1 MVDGPDVSEVQSVLA
16 ARVSSVMEAELGYDS
31 AVHLLN
37 AGVVHRSGLE
47 RSWTLAA
54 VKPAFD
60 CVSGMWEI
68 EFENKPGKLL
78 LVRREAYV
86 FGTLKI
92 PKDRAIKRSKNQHFR
107 ISGRAEDTSEKTA
120 KIVCSLIT
128 KQGGE
133 KSSISFEGTI
143 TATGLLAGST
153 TTVQRWPQQLR
164 SMSTSQLRSLY
175 MEANADDSDDKQ
187 PDKSEMI
194 EKLLQVLPKK
204 DDLIS
209 SVPLHGTR
217 HKSGV
222 FHIHSHGKRKGVPH
236 AALRGL
242 SVTQRR
248 TVLLQ
253 TCVKG
258 FSQLGPLAD
267 HKVKL
272 SSDRVSMKVLELL
285 LTEPSDDLK
294 QWCVNM
300 LITRMDDNGT
310 VCIATADDGAAMRA
324 VMAQS
329 LIPVSQ
335 SKLYTSMMTS
345 QELQQLLV
353 ATLLMRLCTADIG
366 TDLLETFA
374 TDLREQ
380 LPSIVSN
387 ASDSGERVGAA
398 LTQISAVTLMRH
410 SSELQRVLQSPRW
423 LDYWWSLAE
432 TPSVTPVARC
442 MALGILEWLLPPS
455 VDHFRRLMHML
466 RELPQVQTTSP
477 FEAAAQSDIVS
488 TIRHNTLLLVRQLI
502 CTDQDGRWAELFCDS
517 FEAAAQSDDIVA
529 ETTVH
534 ILVLGGEFEI
544 VGAGQPGEKSADI
557 FNCQRI
563 ANALP
568 TIQSLLKFVLSS
580 SSVCN
585 VFKVRVLKTVWE
597 AGRRLGFNRFDGAL
611 LRPVVELARQPTQV
625 PFTASVATLVG
636 KLQALG
642 GIGNHGPQG
651 EAMVSSG
658 EPEPE
663 PEPEPELEPEPE
675 PEPSARWEQ
684 LKQDGTAFYKNDEPA
699 KAIEMWQAAVDE
711 LVALAGDNG
720 EQLAAL
726 YSNCALARNKQR
738 EQLKED
744 SPATASRLLPLMV
757 LDCNRALSESPNVTV
772 RCKALKHRAE
782 ALAAINDE
790 VGLLHAVCDL
800 ATAKKEAGEQANAEG
815 KKSPR
820 AAKARWKKNEGEYDK
835 QKTSVFTK
843 LLAKRLTVWK
853 QRQDQRQVM
862 FDAGCQLCGT
872 ATEAPQ
878 GTEQQNAPLRKEV
891 YKFPQPVLLSVR
903 EQLEAFRPARI
914 LEELQEGSWSIDWTA
929 TAKST
934 EAMAL
939 QVFKRFQEAAVLTKS
954 GEYGSA
960 LPIWET
966 AVRTGKSEYEAMA
979 DDNMGNSGLA
989 VKVAICASDAAF
1001 YCGVL
1006 YYAQGQKTPRMKARR
1021 TKDAMEAHT
1030 CGLGLLDKLSDNV
1043 EATELPEFKRSKCAN
1058 LTARGTMMVVDDM
1071 RELISRTDADTGKAS
1086 LVSGAEA
1093 HAAARKNLE
1102 AAQKLQD
1109 WHPDL
1114 QLSLARMELEPVT
1127 RTQVAM
1133 AAAAQQ
1139 GQQPN
1144 PADMDTEQLQAA
1156 VNRAEAYMEK
1166 TLEHAKPTLQAYTT
1180 AGQHRLSGDAG
1191 AFETLMVRAEEDYP
1205 DHALLGCFRGKMYHT
1220 LATIAKKKSEQLAQV
1235 VPIVTANQIP
1245 KDQLPQLLLQLGVA
1259 EGQTLESALALAD
1272 QDSATFSSKAPNVLE
1287 VAAELFEKENGGHHP
1302 AYVEAQLFR
1311 HQMLAEKKGAG
1322 VEAKQAELQQKILA
1336 VDPAD
1341 KNALILQFKTLS
1353 EQSEGD
1359 TPAANAAQQQLLR
1372 QTAKLL
1378 LITDTM
1384 GEAQVFGQKLINLEV
1399 AVQVRSVIS
1408 PFVLLDT
1415 AAVVTAHTR
1424 AYVHA
1429 YVPSLLT
1436 SILTCLRTRWYNS

>member
-1 MVDGPDVSEVQSVLA
+1 M
-16 ARVSSVMEAELGYDS
+16 
-31 AVHLLN
+31 
-37 AGVVHRSGLE
+37 
-47 RSWTLAA
+47 T
-54 VKPAFD
+54 
-60 CVSGMWEI
+60 
-68 EFENKPGKLL
+68 
-78 LVRREAYV
+78 
-86 FGTLKI
+86 
-92 PKDRAIKRSKNQHFR
+92 
-107 ISGRAEDTSEKTA
+107 
-120 KIVCSLIT
+120 
-128 KQGGE
+128 
-133 KSSISFEGTI
+133 
-143 TATGLLAGST
+143 
-153 TTVQRWPQQLR
+153 
-164 SMSTSQLRSLY
+164 
-175 MEANADDSDDKQ
+175 
-187 PDKSEMI
+187 
-194 EKLLQVLPKK
+194 
-204 DDLIS
+204 
-209 SVPLHGTR
+209 SVP
-217 HKSGV
+217 
-222 FHIHSHGKRKGVPH
+222 
-236 AALRGL
+236 
-242 SVTQRR
+242 
-248 TVLLQ
+248 
-253 TCVKG
+253 
-258 FSQLGPLAD
+258 
-267 HKVKL
+267 
-272 SSDRVSMKVLELL
+272 
-285 LTEPSDDLK
+285 
-294 QWCVNM
+294 
-300 LITRMDDNGT
+300 
-310 VCIATADDGAAMRA
+310 
-324 VMAQS
+324 
-329 LIPVSQ
+329 
-335 SKLYTSMMTS
+335 
-345 QELQQLLV
+345 V
-353 ATLLMRLCTADIG
+353 A
-366 TDLLETFA
+366 
-374 TDLREQ
+374 
-380 LPSIVSN
+380 
-387 ASDSGERVGAA
+387 AA
-398 LTQISAVTLMRH
+398 LTAGVLGVTGVLCAAGGCGGTGDDAPVAWKRGHQRGGRKPTPSASAPAAKPGGAASAAAASAV
-410 SSELQRVLQSPRW
+410 SADQ
-423 LDYWWSLAE
+423 
-432 TPSVTPVARC
+432 VA
-442 MALGILEWLLPPS
+442 S
-455 VDHFRRLMHML
+455 
-466 RELPQVQTTSP
+466 
-477 FEAAAQSDIVS
+477 AAADP
-488 TIRHNTLLLVRQLI
+488 
-502 CTDQDGRWAELFCDS
+502 
-517 FEAAAQSDDIVA
+517 AAA
-529 ETTVH
+529 
-534 ILVLGGEFEI
+534 
-544 VGAGQPGEKSADI
+544 
-557 FNCQRI
+557 
-563 ANALP
+563 
-568 TIQSLLKFVLSS
+568 
-580 SSVCN
+580 
-585 VFKVRVLKTVWE
+585 
-597 AGRRLGFNRFDGAL
+597 
-611 LRPVVELARQPTQV
+611 
-625 PFTASVATLVG
+625 
-636 KLQALG
+636 
-642 GIGNHGPQG
+642 
-651 EAMVSSG
+651 
-658 EPEPE
+658 
-663 PEPEPELEPEPE
+663 
-675 PEPSARWEQ
+675 SARWEQ

-699 KAIEMWQAAVDE
+699 KAIEMWQAAAEE

-738 EQLKED
+738 EQLEED
-744 SPATASRLLPLMV
+744 SPAAASRLLPLMV

-782 ALAAINDE
+782 ALATINDE

-800 ATAKKEAGEQANAEG
+800 ATAKKEAGEQANAKG

-891 YKFPQPVLLSVR
+891 YEFPRPVLLSVR
-903 EQLEAFRPARI
+903 EQLEAFRPART

-954 GEYGSA
+954 GAYGSA

-1429 YVPSLLT
+1429 YVPFLLT
-1436 SILTCLRTRWYNS
+1436 SILTCLCTRWYHLQLKERRAKNSEGSGVWLSSEQLLQLAAEPKNAAFLFLKPHAATDAAKALLESELSKRGLTVTKQGELSGETIDKKKLIDKHYYSIASKATLIAPANLPGMETHAPKFEEKFGLSWAAALEAGQVYNAEGACTQLKVDAAGLDTMWAAAKKAGKLVKFGGGFYCAELEAGCYVLNGFFMAMRSKYTTPRYAVPTHSEQPRLLSLLTLRPFPFPCTVLCRAVL